1 MTKLHN
7 KITQSCVEHFP
18 RLTLAMSVCLR
29 LCPACHG
36 QVFMHLKA
44 RAGYWHFVSCMRVTG
59 QEHNGVS
66 DSAKSF
72 HLQNNVV
79 KFDFKQS
86 EEKKQT

>member
-1 MTKLHN
+1 
-7 KITQSCVEHFP
+7 
-18 RLTLAMSVCLR
+18 
-29 LCPACHG
+29 
-36 QVFMHLKA
+36 MHLKA